1 MITLTANET
10 EPPKGTILQLHS
22 LPIQDLLY
30 KRNLKKIV
38 RPEDLDNL
46 FFPFPALI
54 KKNPFLL
61 SYHVFGL
68 FYCKY
73 DYENTASQQDW
84 KK

>member
-1 MITLTANET
+1 MKQN
-10 EPPKGTILQLHS
+10 PKKA
-22 LPIQDLLY
+22 LY
-30 KRNLKKIV
+30 YSYTVFLFKIYYIREIKKKIV

-73 DYENTASQQDW
+73 DYENTASQQD
-84 KK
+84 